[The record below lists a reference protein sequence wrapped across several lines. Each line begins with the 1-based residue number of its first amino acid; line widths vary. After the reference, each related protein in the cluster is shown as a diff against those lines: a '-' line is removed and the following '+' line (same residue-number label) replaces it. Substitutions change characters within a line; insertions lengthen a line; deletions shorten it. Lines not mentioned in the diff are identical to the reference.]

1 MVTINGGTMSVEITI
16 KLSED
21 DIQTIQRR
29 QRIMDTMDANKKR
42 LQMQLLEA
50 ENQKLAR
57 LVCES
62 YRKQVEW
69 R

>member
-1 MVTINGGTMSVEITI
+1 MSVEITI

-50 ENQKLAR
+50 ENQRFAR
-57 LVCES
+57 LVCEQ
-62 YRKQVEW
+62 YRKRVL
-69 R
+69 

>member
-1 MVTINGGTMSVEITI
+1 MVTISGGTMSVEITI

-57 LVCES
+57 LVCEQ
-62 YRKQVEW
+62 YRKKATL
-69 R
+69 

>member
-57 LVCES
+57 LVCEE
-62 YRKQVEW
+62 YRKMVL
-69 R
+69 

>member
-1 MVTINGGTMSVEITI
+1 MSVEITI

-57 LVCES
+57 LVCEE
-62 YRKQVEW
+62 YRKMVL
-69 R
+69 

>member
-1 MVTINGGTMSVEITI
+1 MVTISGGTMSVEITI

-57 LVCES
+57 LVCEE
-62 YRKQVEW
+62 YRKMVL
-69 R
+69 